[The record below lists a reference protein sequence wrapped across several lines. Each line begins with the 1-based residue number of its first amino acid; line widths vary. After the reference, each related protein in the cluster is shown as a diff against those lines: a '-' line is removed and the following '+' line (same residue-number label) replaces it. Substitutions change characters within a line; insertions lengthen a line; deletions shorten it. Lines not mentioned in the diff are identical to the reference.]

1 MNDHISALKEKFE
14 TGDLFPESLGIELL
28 ELSPGRAVVA
38 MTAQVGMTNF
48 HGTIHGGALFTLADT
63 AFALSCNSHGTPA
76 VALSV
81 TMDYMAP
88 ARPGDRLVATAEEV
102 QRTRRTGNYHI
113 TVTASDETKI
123 AFFRGLAYIKAQ

>member
-1 MNDHISALKEKFE
+1 MNGHIEALKQKFE
-14 TGDLFPESLGIELL
+14 SGDLFPKSLGIELV

-38 MTAQVGMTNF
+38 MTVTESMANF
-48 HGTIHGGALFTLADT
+48 HGTAHGGALFTLADT

-88 ARPGDRLVATAEEV
+88 ARPGDRLVAVAEEA
-102 QRTRRTGNYHI
+102 QRTKRTGSYHI
-113 TVTASDETKI
+113 TVTANNETKI
-123 AFFRGLAYIKAQ
+123 AFFRGLAFIRA

>member
-1 MNDHISALKEKFE
+1 MNEHIGALKNKFE
-14 TGDLFPESLGIELL
+14 TGDLFPKSLGIELV

-38 MTAQVGMTNF
+38 MTVTESMANF
-48 HGTIHGGALFTLADT
+48 HGTAHGGALFTLADT

-88 ARPGDRLVATAEEV
+88 ARPGDRLVAVAEEA
-102 QRTRRTGNYHI
+102 QRTKRTGSYHI
-113 TVTASDETKI
+113 TVTANNETKI
-123 AFFRGLAYIKAQ
+123 AFFRGLAFIKA